1 MKVLQVIPSIS
12 LVHGGPS
19 RAIRLIES
27 VLQAR
32 GVDVLTATS
41 NDDGPRLRLQV
52 QLAKPVTDG
61 TSTRIYFRKRLE
73 FYTVLSGM
81 TTWLWRNVRRFDVVH
96 VHALFSFASTVAA
109 AIALA
114 RGVPYII
121 RPLGTLSSYGIST
134 RRPWL
139 KRISLPL
146 IERPLLLR
154 AAAVHCT
161 SEAEAV
167 EVRALAPEAKVT
179 TISLAVPG
187 ETPQT
192 ASSATA
198 FFPELPGRTAVLYL
212 SRIDRKKNL
221 ESLLSAWSTLVS
233 RHRSA
238 LLVIAGDGPADYVAE
253 LKAKCVKY
261 GIGESTRWL
270 GHVDGEA
277 KRALFTQSDI
287 FVLPSYSEN
296 FGIAAVEAMAAGLP
310 SVLSRGV
317 AVSRE
322 LAEYGAGVV
331 CAPDPESIADAIAC
345 LLADV
350 RLRTRCGAAA
360 ARLVAERFS
369 PQALGDQLVA
379 LYSRVGRQPE
389 YPR

>member
-1 MKVLQVIPSIS
+1 MKVLQVIPSVS
-12 LVHGGPS
+12 LVQGGPS

-27 VLQAR
+27 VLQVR
-32 GVDVLTATS
+32 GVDSLTATS
-41 NDDGPRLRLQV
+41 DDDGPKRRQQVRLG
-52 QLAKPVTDG
+52 KPVADG
-61 TSTRIYFRKRLE
+61 ASTRIYFRKRLE
-73 FYTVLSGM
+73 FYTVMSGM

-121 RPLGTLSSYGIST
+121 RPLGTLSAYGIST

-139 KRISLPL
+139 KRISLAL

-154 AAAVHCT
+154 AAAIHCT
-161 SEAEAV
+161 SEAESA
-167 EVRALAPEAKVT
+167 EVRKLEPEAKVI
-179 TISLAVPG
+179 TISLAVSG
-187 ETPQT
+187 EDTPI
-192 ASSATA
+192 ASSETVS
-198 FFPELPGRTAVLYL
+198 FHELPGRTVVLYL

-233 RHRSA
+233 RHSSA

-253 LKAKCVKY
+253 LQAICLKH
-261 GIGESTRWL
+261 GTSDSIRWL

-277 KRALFTQSDI
+277 KRGLLAQSDI

-310 SVLSRGV
+310 SVLSHGV

-322 LAEYGAGVV
+322 LAEQGAGLV
-331 CAPDPESIADAIAC
+331 CSPDPKSIAEAIDS
-345 LLADV
+345 LLADD

-360 ARLVAERFS
+360 ARLAAERFS

-379 LYSRVGRQPE
+379 LYSRVGRQPG
-389 YPR
+389 PQH